1 MSALEADR
9 ARVAD
14 LAAQILHLEHSLAA
28 LRAEKALAEKII
40 DAYKYPVLTLPNEIT
55 SEIFL
60 HFLPKYPRCPRLTGI
75 LSPNLLTQICRT
87 WREIALG
94 TPALWRAIAF
104 LDERNY
110 ISFERQ
116 ADIGDVWLS
125 RSRRCPLSVYV
136 NEDSE
141 GDTVLDS
148 VLEAVVPH
156 RERWECLKLCL
167 ALSLPPTL
175 AGPMPLLR
183 HLDFKVLDFVDPAN
197 VVKVVLLELPL
208 LRTAILNDNAASS
221 VVLPWAQ
228 LTSLTLTRVLP
239 QEWIP
244 ILKQTFN
251 LVHCDLR
258 LYPIYGQSQ
267 EIPEI
272 TLPRL
277 ESLTLTGTELDTG
290 IRLSQYCTFIFPALR
305 RLQVSEEFLRESP
318 IDALALF
325 ISRSSCR
332 LETVCITGERM
343 SITKDSF
350 LAAFPAISKLTFP
363 DQYPDG
369 VYEDLDLSDDE

>member
-14 LAAQILHLEHSLAA
+14 LAVQILRLEHSLAA

-60 HFLPKYPRCPRLTGI
+60 HFLPKYPRCPPLTGI
-75 LSPNLLTQICRT
+75 LSPSLLTQICRT

-94 TPALWRAIAF
+94 NPALWRAIAF
-104 LDERNY
+104 LDEHNY

-116 ADIGDVWLS
+116 ADIGDVWLG

-141 GDTVLDS
+141 GDTVLYS

-167 ALSLPPTL
+167 VLSLPPTI

-183 HLDFKVLDFVDPAN
+183 HLDFKVLDLLDPTN

-208 LRTAILNDNAASS
+208 LRTAVLNDNAASS

-228 LTSLTLTRVLP
+228 LTSLTLTHVLP
-239 QEWIP
+239 PEWIP
-244 ILKQTFN
+244 ILKQTSN

-258 LYPIYGQSQ
+258 LYSIYGQSQ

-277 ESLTLTGTELDTG
+277 ESLALTGTELDTG
-290 IRLSQYCTFIFPALR
+290 IRLSQYYTFIFPACADFKFRKNSLGKVPLR
-305 RLQVSEEFLRESP
+305 HWRCLYRDPAAGWRPRAS
-318 IDALALF
+318 LAKG
-325 ISRSSCR
+325 CR
-332 LETVCITGERM
+332 LPRTRF
-343 SITKDSF
+343 SQH
-350 LAAFPAISKLTFP
+350 FPPFP
-363 DQYPDG
+363 
-369 VYEDLDLSDDE
+369 S